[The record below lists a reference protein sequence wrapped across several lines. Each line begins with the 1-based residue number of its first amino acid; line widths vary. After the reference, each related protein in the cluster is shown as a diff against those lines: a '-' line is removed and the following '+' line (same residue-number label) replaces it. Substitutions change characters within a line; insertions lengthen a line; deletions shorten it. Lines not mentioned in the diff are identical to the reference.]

1 MSFSYSKSCCSSLWC
16 LVSQKK
22 SNFLAA
28 FDVDLKE
35 EKEVSLLML
44 FCFSFLTLACF
55 HQSVIGRRLASPFI
69 AKSWTAY
76 SLKEC
81 EQFCVSE
88 KGFTCRGFAYREI
101 QQDEQKVQNCDL
113 SQKNTSDL
121 DPYNEQHFL
130 QHPVTDFYEI
140 KVKDNCFDIAGQ
152 DKIDI
157 NDVEILSS
165 SSHPDYSDNWPQA
178 TFLQPQSGEDA
189 VVIIQKTSSGLT
201 CTFKRLSFLWLHF
214 AFLYSRLPLLLG
226 SSLLCL

>member
-1 MSFSYSKSCCSSLWC
+1 
-16 LVSQKK
+16 
-22 SNFLAA
+22 
-28 FDVDLKE
+28 
-35 EKEVSLLML
+35 ML

-101 QQDEQKVQNCDL
+101 EQASELQNCDL

-140 KVKDNCFDIAGQ
+140 KALRSTKDNCFDIGQ

-165 SSHPDYSDNWPQA
+165 SHVTDRDWPQA

-189 VVIIQKTSSGLT
+189 VVIIQQAELPTLAPGLIISPIFDFHLY
-201 CTFKRLSFLWLHF
+201 FKLSLFNFLDTTLHLCIPDPF
-214 AFLYSRLPLLLG
+214 AYSV
-226 SSLLCL
+226 